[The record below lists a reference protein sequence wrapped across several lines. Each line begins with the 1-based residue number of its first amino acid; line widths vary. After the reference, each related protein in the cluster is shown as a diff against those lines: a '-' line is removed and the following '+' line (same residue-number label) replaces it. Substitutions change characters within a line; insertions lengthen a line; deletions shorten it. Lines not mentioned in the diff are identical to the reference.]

1 MQTSESFRLSAILS
15 FSGGLQD
22 AYTYN
27 TRGSVFANAQ
37 TGNVV
42 LMSQN
47 LMMGNWK
54 NGMLYLLPL
63 TAFAAG
69 IFIAEQI
76 ENRYKNSRA
85 LHWRQIILLI
95 EIVMLGAVGFMPQE
109 LNMIANMMVSFS
121 CAMQVQTFRKVH
133 GYGYAST
140 MCIGNL
146 RSGTD
151 APFLWHHIDLC
162 YWGRHRWSSVEFVW
176 NQDNLG
182 FHVITAGCYVNDGE
196 GMKTTITGNYSGGQ
210 SGVDRAALN
219 YAIWSIDLW

>member
-15 FSGGLQD
+15 FSGGFQD

-27 TRGSVFANAQ
+27 VRDHVFANAQ

-47 LMMGNWK
+47 FMQGNAVMGFHY
-54 NGMLYLLPL
+54 MFPLLS
-63 TAFAAG
+63 FAAG

-76 ENRYKNSRA
+76 ENKFKNSKGI
-85 LHWRQIILLI
+85 HWRQIILFI
-95 EIVMLGAVGFMPQE
+95 EMLMLGLVGFMPLK
-109 LNMIANMMVSFS
+109 LNMIANMLVSFS

-146 RSGTD
+146 RSGTESLSHYLRNKD
-151 APFLWHHIDLC
+151 KESLYKALHF
-162 YWGRHRWSSVEFVW
+162 WGIIIIFAIGAGIGGVLSNIWGIKTILVSTILLTFVI
-176 NQDNLG
+176 
-182 FHVITAGCYVNDGE
+182 VMMIKEY
-196 GMKTTITGNYSGGQ
+196 
-210 SGVDRAALN
+210 R
-219 YAIWSIDLW
+219 